1 MKKVR
6 INIGKVGVVTKNG
19 DYNRVLE
26 AGSYW
31 LGFSENITVYDM
43 SKLYI
48 STIDLNIM
56 LQDEKFKNLTEVFDV
71 KDNEIVLKYVNDNFD
86 SVLNAGRYF
95 YFKGLMDYKF
105 VTADLSKK
113 EITEDISL
121 RVLKSQTVMQYV
133 DIVNVESYEK
143 AVLFID
149 EKFDKVLNSGS
160 YMYWRNA
167 ISLSSIKVDLR
178 QKQVEVSG
186 QEILTKDK
194 AALRV
199 NFHAQYSVVD
209 VEKAIVDNKDFEKQL
224 YVLIQLALREFVGA
238 YTLDELLENKE
249 SVSKEVF
256 SSLVERVNKLGVKI
270 SDCGIRDIILP
281 GEMKEIMNQVLV
293 AQKKAQAN
301 IITRREETA
310 STRSLLNT
318 AKLMEDNAMLF
329 KLKEMEYLE
338 GIASKIGEIT
348 VSGNGKVIDQLT
360 EIFSA
365 NK

>member
-121 RVLKSQTVMQYV
+121 RVLKSQ
-133 DIVNVESYEK
+133 IRI
-143 AVLFID
+143 F
-149 EKFDKVLNSGS
+149 
-160 YMYWRNA
+160 
-167 ISLSSIKVDLR
+167 
-178 QKQVEVSG
+178 
-186 QEILTKDK
+186 
-194 AALRV
+194 
-199 NFHAQYSVVD
+199 
-209 VEKAIVDNKDFEKQL
+209 
-224 YVLIQLALREFVGA
+224 
-238 YTLDELLENKE
+238 LE
-249 SVSKEVF
+249 
-256 SSLVERVNKLGVKI
+256 
-270 SDCGIRDIILP
+270 
-281 GEMKEIMNQVLV
+281 
-293 AQKKAQAN
+293 
-301 IITRREETA
+301 
-310 STRSLLNT
+310 
-318 AKLMEDNAMLF
+318 
-329 KLKEMEYLE
+329 
-338 GIASKIGEIT
+338 
-348 VSGNGKVIDQLT
+348 
-360 EIFSA
+360 
-365 NK
+365 